1 MTEYDL
7 DRFVEAQDAM
17 SGLYAQALSEI
28 KAGRKR
34 LHWIWFIFPQMR
46 GLGHSRKS
54 EFYGIDSRAEAE
66 DYLAHPVLG
75 PRLCEITQALL
86 AHAGTDPYAIFG
98 SPDDLKVRSC
108 MTLFDLVRPGDIFGE
123 VLDVFY
129 DGQRCEYTLRKC
141 NSNGH

>member
-1 MTEYDL
+1 MTEFDL
-7 DRFVEAQDAM
+7 ERFVAAQNEM
-17 SGLYAQALSEI
+17 GGLYAQALSEI

-54 EFYGIDSRAEAE
+54 EFYGIASLAEAE
-66 DYLAHPVLG
+66 AYLAHPVLG

-86 AHAGTDPYAIFG
+86 AHVGTDPRAIFG

-108 MTLFDLVRPGDIFGE
+108 MTLFDLVRPGDIFGQ

-129 DGQRCEYTLRKC
+129 GGERCQYTLDKMRQ
-141 NSNGH
+141 